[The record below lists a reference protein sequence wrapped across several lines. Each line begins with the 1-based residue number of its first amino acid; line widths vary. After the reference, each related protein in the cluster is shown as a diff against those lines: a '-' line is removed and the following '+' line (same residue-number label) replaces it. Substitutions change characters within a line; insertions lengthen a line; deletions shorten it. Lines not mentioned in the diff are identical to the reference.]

1 MVIRT
6 NKGCAGQPRQTREK
20 KHAPIRNDEDELCR
34 AKRILKQCLNM
45 KEYDRVAEY
54 IEQSAGSAEKD
65 AELMELAAEAYY
77 GLGEYNKAEKWANGA
92 MKLLE
97 LGDYQQ
103 SEALARKKK
112 KRLVFL
118 PYKVSMWDC
127 MESVWQAAM
136 EDTDNCEVYVAAI
149 PYCDRNADMTAGEWF
164 CEKELFPE
172 NVKVQDWQ
180 DFTYEKLKAMQPD
193 AIFIHNP
200 YDDYNTATSV
210 DPQFYS
216 YKLKECTRR
225 LVYIPYY
232 ATTGGMSEGQAFGKL
247 YTYIDDIIIQAEA
260 LCPYFDDIVQD
271 KLRPLGSPKF
281 DKIIDLC
288 KNPPVPPAEWQP
300 LMNGKTVYFYNTSL
314 SGMLHDPPAFFRK
327 MRYVFSQFMGRE
339 DACLIWRPHPLML
352 STMKSSCPQY
362 IDEYQSV
369 KREFFEKRV
378 GIYDDTP
385 IMENTIAMCDCYIGD
400 AGTSVTA
407 IFGVVGKPMFIL
419 NNNIDREPEAIDIY
433 RKLFSGFCCIQNRDW
448 MITWNNV
455 LLHAPKHDGR
465 FEYYCRLNDYASGG
479 YYGQVAEIGDMVY
492 VCPVK
497 ANDFLVLKDGQIVKR
512 IPLRQYDSRGKALFW
527 GGTNFW
533 LHPSWKDKIIMMP
546 MHYPY
551 LVCLDVR
558 DDSVTYHELP
568 QAATI
573 REIDEEWYQGIRFF
587 WRGMFIIGG
596 VSDCQLFVFDEE
608 LNLQQTVDINPG
620 GRGFLGAFTE
630 DLDGDEIW
638 FLPRD
643 GFNILCWNAVTGEI
657 REYTGFPKGFVC
669 THPVHEYKCSLR
681 PLMGP
686 MMTKDKFYFPPM
698 WGNMFICLD
707 KRTGDFAEVQL
718 PFAVDTDG
726 KDCYNPH
733 CLTGWFFRYD
743 WNERWQ
749 FIHYRERKLY
759 WVDETED
766 SGLIFTEQ
774 ENQVEFA
781 EALLDVLPDGF
792 TEIVEQLRYG
802 CMEDVFN
809 SLPGLLSGRIKGHQH
824 DAARQKEAYGAI
836 AANNDGTAG
845 QKIYDYVMSKI

>member
-1 MVIRT
+1 MGSLK
-6 NKGCAGQPRQTREK
+6 NKLRRKQAKQANKTAGNAAGRDAEALVHKQKLKAYLEAGQYEE
-20 KHAPIRNDEDELCR
+20 IIN
-34 AKRILKQCLNM
+34 
-45 KEYDRVAEY
+45 YVAG
-54 IEQSAGSAEKD
+54 IVNIVAMD
-65 AELMELAAEAYY
+65 AEMMSFVAKAYY
-77 GLGEYNKAEKWANGA
+77 GMGDYARSKQWANMA
-92 MKLLE
+92 MAKVQKV
-97 LGDYQQ
+97 GKDQ
-103 SEALARKKK
+103 AKAAHVRRKK
-112 KRLVFL
+112 LVFL
-118 PYKVSMWDC
+118 PYKASMWDS
-127 MESVWQAAM
+127 MESVWQAASR
-136 EDTDNCEVYVAAI
+136 DSDRCEVYVAAI
-149 PYCDRNADMTAGEWF
+149 PYCDRKKDMSAGEWH
-164 CEKELFPE
+164 CERDLFPE
-172 NVKVQDWQ
+172 HVNVRDWH
-180 DFTYEKLKAMQPD
+180 DFTYEKLKEMRPD

-200 YDDYNTATSV
+200 YDNCNIVTSV
-210 DPQFYS
+210 DGQFYS
-216 YKLKECTRR
+216 DKLKECTGR

-232 ATTGGMSEGQAFGKL
+232 STTGGMADSQAMCPA
-247 YTYIDDIIIQAEA
+247 YVNADDIIIQAEA
-260 LCPYFDDIVQD
+260 LREYFDASVHGKIQ
-271 KLRPLGSPKF
+271 PLGSPKF
-281 DKIIDLC
+281 DKIISLC
-288 KNPPVPPAEWQP
+288 KNPPVPPAAWQVR
-300 LMNGKTVYFYNTSL
+300 MAGKKVYFYNTSL
-314 SGMLHDPPAFFRK
+314 GGMLQDTPGFLRK
-327 MRYVFSQFMGRE
+327 MRYVFQQFANCP
-339 DACLIWRPHPLML
+339 DVCLIWRPHPLMMATL
-352 STMKSSCPQY
+352 QSMRPAY
-362 IDEYQSV
+362 VAEYEALKQ
-369 KREFFEKRV
+369 EFLDRQI

-400 AGTSVTA
+400 AGTSVTS
-407 IFGVVGKPMFIL
+407 IFGVAGKPMFIL
-419 NNNIDREPEAIDIY
+419 NNKIDRVPEDGDRY
-433 RKLFSGFCCIQNRDW
+433 RKLFSGFCCMQNRDW

-455 LLHAPKHDGR
+455 LLHAPEHDGR
-465 FEYYCRLNDYASGG
+465 FAYYCRLNDYASGG
-479 YYGQVAEIGDMVY
+479 YYGQVAEIGDRIY

-497 ANDFLVLKDGQIVKR
+497 ADDFLVLKDGKIVKR
-512 IPLRQYDSRGKALFW
+512 IPLKPYDSDGKALFW

-533 LHPSWKDKIIMMP
+533 LHPGWKDKIIMMP

-558 DDSVTYHELP
+558 DDSVTYHEIP

-596 VSDCQLFVFDEE
+596 VSDCRLFIFDEE

-620 GRGFLGAFTE
+620 GRGFIGAFTE
-630 DLDGDEIW
+630 ELDGDEIW

-643 GFNILCWNAVTGEI
+643 GFIILCWNAVTGEI
-657 REYTGFPKGFVC
+657 REYTGFPNGFVC

-781 EALLDVLPDGF
+781 EELLDVLPEGF
-792 TEIVEQLRYG
+792 TEISEQLRYG
-802 CMEDVFN
+802 CREDVFN
-809 SLPGLLSGRIKGHQH
+809 SLPGLLAGRIKGCQH
-824 DAARQKEAYGAI
+824 DAARQKKAYGAV

-845 QKIYDYVMSKI
+845 KKIYDYVMSKI

>member
-6 NKGCAGQPRQTREK
+6 NNGRAGQTRQAREK
-20 KHAPIRNDEDELCR
+20 KPAQKKNDEDELFR
-34 AKRILKQCLNM
+34 AKQMLQQCLNM

-54 IEQSAGSAEKD
+54 IEKSAGSVVKD

-77 GLGEYNKAEKWANGA
+77 GMGEYAKAEKWADEA
-92 MKLLE
+92 IRWLE
-97 LGDYQQ
+97 GDKNQQ
-103 SEALARKKK
+103 GGKASGKKRKK
-112 KRLVFL
+112 LVFL

-127 MESVWQAAM
+127 MESVWQAAL
-136 EDTDNCEVYVAAI
+136 EDKDNCEVYVAAI

-164 CEKELFPE
+164 CEKGLFPE
-172 NVKVQDWQ
+172 NVNVQDWQ
-180 DFTYEKLKAMQPD
+180 DFTYEKLKEMQPD
-193 AIFIHNP
+193 VIFIHNP
-200 YDDYNTATSV
+200 YDGYNTATSV
-210 DPQFYS
+210 DPQYYS
-216 YKLKECTRR
+216 HSLRECTGR

-232 ATTGGMSEGQAFGKL
+232 ATTGGMAKEQAL
-247 YTYIDDIIIQAEA
+247 YQSYTNMDDIIIQAEA
-260 LCPYFDDIVQD
+260 LRPYFDDIVHD

-281 DKIIDLC
+281 DKIIALC
-288 KNPPVPPAEWQP
+288 KNPPVPPVEWQA
-300 LMNGKTVYFYNTSL
+300 LMAGKKVYFYNTSL
-314 SGMLHDPPAFFRK
+314 GGMLHDPPEFFRK

-385 IMENTIAMCDCYIGD
+385 IMEDTIAMCDCYIGD
-400 AGTSVTA
+400 AGTSVTS
-407 IFGVVGKPMFIL
+407 IFGVAGKPMFIL
-419 NNNIDREPEAIDIY
+419 DNRIDRVPEATDIY
-433 RKLFSGFCCIQNRDW
+433 RKLFSGFCCMQNRDW

-465 FEYYCRLNDYASGG
+465 FEYYCRLNDYVSGG
-479 YYGQVAEIGDMVY
+479 YYGQVAEIGDRVY

-546 MHYPY
+546 MHYPH

-558 DDSVTYHELP
+558 DDSVTYHEIP

-573 REIDEEWYQGIRFF
+573 REIDGEWYQGIRFF

-630 DLDGDEIW
+630 ELDGDEIW

-643 GFNILCWNAVTGEI
+643 GFIILCWNAVTGEI

-707 KRTGDFAEVQL
+707 KRSGDFAEVQL
-718 PFAVDTDG
+718 PFAVDIDG
-726 KDCYNPH
+726 EDCYNPH